1 MTDGAESCAVGLTG
15 CDGQI
20 CLEIRT
26 RSAMVCFGS
35 LRIGV
40 AFSEAKVCAAHEQ
53 NAGILRYAQNDS
65 AVTPIGE
72 RLSEAC

>member
-40 AFSEAKVCAAHEQ
+40 AFSEAKVCRPMSKMRGFFAR
-53 NAGILRYAQNDS
+53 LRMTVQLHQLENS
-65 AVTPIGE
+65 
-72 RLSEAC
+72 